1 MKEGF
6 QPKWESL
13 QQGDRFK
20 LSDKNI
26 SGTGKLHFST
36 TKEKKKKKRS
46 YFLAEILIQKHD
58 REGKLLPLV
67 YSAWSKPTHIGQ
79 RPSKSL
85 RLN

>member
-36 TKEKKKKKRS
+36 TKEKKKKK
-46 YFLAEILIQKHD
+46 
-58 REGKLLPLV
+58 KLLPGRNSDSERRQRRQIASPCLLCMEQT
-67 YSAWSKPTHIGQ
+67 YTH
-79 RPSKSL
+79 RSEA
-85 RLN
+85 

>member
-1 MKEGF
+1 MVKEGF

-13 QQGDRFK
+13 QQKDHFK

-26 SGTGKLHFST
+26 LGEGKLHFST
-36 TKEKKKKKRS
+36 TKEKKKTLPARNS
-46 YFLAEILIQKHD
+46 DSETRQ
-58 REGKLLPLV
+58 EGKLLPPV
-67 YSAWSKPTHIGQ
+67 YTAWSKPTHVGQ